1 MVRVV
6 FIAVCLM
13 LTTLSAE
20 AKIGLRQGL
29 TQPDEMPM
37 PVKRSGLVMLDV
49 PQVAQG
55 KEPWCVPASVS
66 MALAYLGQDVSPA
79 RLKQLAEGHKHES
92 RRNVW
97 VTSWLDMQTGLK
109 RIGARWK
116 IKHYQ
121 NTQAGF
127 SAGLR
132 DIKRSLRRGRPV
144 LIDVDLLTGHT
155 FVVIG
160 YNDAEQ
166 ALYIRDPLLK
176 DGRYR
181 VLSYWTVREN
191 WHNRA
196 LARTRSAF
204 FSSP

>member
-1 MVRVV
+1 MVRA
-6 FIAVCLM
+6 FLILM
-13 LTTLSAE
+13 LLSLAGVPAE

-29 TQPDEMPM
+29 TQPEDVPR
-37 PVKRSGLVMLDV
+37 PVKRSDLVLLDV

-55 KEPWCVPASVS
+55 KQPWCVPASVS
-66 MALAYLGQDVSPA
+66 MALAYYGEDVSPA
-79 RLKQLAEGHKHES
+79 RLKHLAESHKHES
-92 RRNVW
+92 QRNVW
-97 VTSWLDMQTGLK
+97 VTSWLDMQKGLR

-116 IKHYQ
+116 IRHYR
-121 NTQAGF
+121 NTHAGF
-127 SAGLR
+127 VDGMR

-160 YNDAEQ
+160 FNDAEQ
-166 ALYIRDPLLK
+166 VLYIRDPLLK

-181 VLSYWTVREN
+181 VLSYWTVREH

-204 FSSP
+204 FTSP

>member
-1 MVRVV
+1 MVRVL
-6 FIAVCLM
+6 IILM
-13 LTTLSAE
+13 FLALNGLPAE

-29 TQPDEMPM
+29 TQPEDVPE
-37 PVKRSGLVMLDV
+37 PVKRSDLVLLDV

-55 KEPWCVPASVS
+55 KQPWCVPASVS
-66 MALAYLGQDVSPA
+66 MALAYYGEEVSPA

-109 RIGARWK
+109 KIGARWK
-116 IKHYQ
+116 IKHYK
-121 NTQAGF
+121 NTDAGF

-155 FVVIG
+155 FVLIG

-166 ALYIRDPLLK
+166 VFYIRDPLLK

-181 VLSYWTVREN
+181 VLSYWTMREH

-196 LARTRSAF
+196 MARTRSAF
-204 FSSP
+204 FTYP